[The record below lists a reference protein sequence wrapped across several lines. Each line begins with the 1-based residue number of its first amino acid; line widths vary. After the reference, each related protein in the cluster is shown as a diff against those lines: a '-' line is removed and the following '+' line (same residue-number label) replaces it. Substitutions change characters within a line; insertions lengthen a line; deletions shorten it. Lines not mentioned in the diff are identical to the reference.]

1 MDEWHELLGSKR
13 GIQAELA
20 LSWLRQQRPALQT
33 WVISAT
39 IGNLDDAARHGL
51 GVGAVNPELITTSQ
65 AKQLQIRSVIPDSID
80 GFPWAGHLGLR
91 MYEQLVD
98 RLSPAISTLLFTNT
112 RNQSE
117 RWYQC
122 LRYACPE
129 MEGLLALHHSAI
141 DRSEREL
148 IEAGVKA
155 GELRW
160 VVCTSSLDLGV
171 DFQPVE
177 RVVQIGSPKNLARLL
192 QRAGRSAHLPGGT
205 SQVLFMPTNALELL
219 EVSAVRR
226 GLEAGLVESRKP
238 PQHALDVLLQHLT
251 TLACGSGFEPIS
263 TLEAVRSTA
272 SFAGLSDEDWQWCL
286 RFLEVGGDCLGAY
299 PRYRKLQRDEDGCF
313 RISSQSIARLHRVNI
328 GTITSAPAIKV
339 RFVRGAVLGH
349 VEENFISQLKPKD
362 VFFFSGRQLEFVRLR
377 DMTAY
382 VKASTKKSTTVPAW
396 AGGQMALS
404 DLLTEHLRQEVA
416 RAANGELD
424 TPELQALAP
433 LFLRQRDLSMIPRA
447 DQLLVET
454 CTTREGSHLYLYPF
468 EGRFVHEGLG
478 FLLAS
483 RLTDL
488 EKGTITV
495 SVNDYGFELLAPRSF
510 PMQQLV
516 EHQLEELLG
525 LDDLEADLERALNLS
540 ELCRR
545 RFRAIAQVAG
555 LTVQGYPGSSKTT
568 GQLQI
573 SAALLYDVF
582 ERHEPQNRLLLQARA
597 EVLDEQLEL
606 PRLRQALERIAASE
620 VIHSA
625 MPRPGPL
632 AFPLL
637 VERLNNRMSNESVLE
652 RVQRMMREA
661 EKHEG

>member
-1 MDEWHELLGSKR
+1 MR
-13 GIQAELA
+13 
-20 LSWLRQQRPALQT
+20 
-33 WVISAT
+33 
-39 IGNLDDAARHGL
+39 
-51 GVGAVNPELITTSQ
+51 
-65 AKQLQIRSVIPDSID
+65 RSSC
-80 GFPWAGHLGLR
+80 A
-91 MYEQLVD
+91 
-98 RLSPAISTLLFTNT
+98 SPAPLRCSCAAVSVQHVQGPCKCSTPF
-112 RNQSE
+112 
-117 RWYQC
+117 
-122 LRYACPE
+122 P
-129 MEGLLALHHSAI
+129 
-141 DRSEREL
+141 
-148 IEAGVKA
+148 
-155 GELRW
+155 
-160 VVCTSSLDLGV
+160 
-171 DFQPVE
+171 
-177 RVVQIGSPKNLARLL
+177 
-192 QRAGRSAHLPGGT
+192 
-205 SQVLFMPTNALELL
+205 
-219 EVSAVRR
+219 
-226 GLEAGLVESRKP
+226 
-238 PQHALDVLLQHLT
+238 
-251 TLACGSGFEPIS
+251 
-263 TLEAVRSTA
+263 
-272 SFAGLSDEDWQWCL
+272 SFA
-286 RFLEVGGDCLGAY
+286 R
-299 PRYRKLQRDEDGCF
+299 CF

-510 PMQQLV
+510 PMQELV

-606 PRLRQALERIAASE
+606 PRLRQALERITASE